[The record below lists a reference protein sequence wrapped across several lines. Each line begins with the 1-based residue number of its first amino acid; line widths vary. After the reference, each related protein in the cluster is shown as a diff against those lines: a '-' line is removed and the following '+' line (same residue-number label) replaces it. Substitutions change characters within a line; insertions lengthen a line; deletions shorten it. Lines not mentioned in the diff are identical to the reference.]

1 MKKYI
6 SAVLAA
12 AMLCGLCSCGEKVK
26 SESAGQTPTEASTE
40 TSEETTEAAT
50 EASEAAESSASAEAA
65 TTAPAAT
72 TAVSPDSAPE
82 GADLSVFHSNTDGAV
97 VFDAPAGDQ
106 SDATLIA
113 AAQLLYNSAHDTSLR
128 FSVGYPYD
136 VDTNTTVKGS
146 FDWDFCLVTEEG
158 INSVAD
164 VKADYHRVFSTK
176 YPDHIEETY
185 MDSNGRV
192 YALCG
197 GRGSDIL
204 YVKSEVISYDGKT
217 DDELF
222 FTVRSYYDG
231 SDWGDGAYTVDHS
244 FSAVIDADGT
254 WRAGVFT
261 LPN

>member
-6 SAVLAA
+6 LTVIAA
-12 AMLCGLCSCGEKVK
+12 AMLCGLCSCGDKVE
-26 SESAGQTPTEASTE
+26 SQSAGQTPTEASTE
-40 TSEETTEAAT
+40 ESTESTETAT
-50 EASEAAESSASAEAA
+50 DASEAAESSASAEAA
-65 TTAPAAT
+65 TTAQSAT

-82 GADLSVFHSNTDGAV
+82 GANLSVFHSNTDGAV

-113 AAQLLYNSAHDTSLR
+113 AAQLLYNSAHKTALE
-128 FSVGYPYD
+128 FSVGCPYAA
-136 VDTNTTVKGS
+136 DTNTTVKGS

-176 YPDHIEETY
+176 YPDHIEETF

-197 GRGSDIL
+197 GRGSNIL
-204 YVKSEVISYDGKT
+204 YEKSEVISYDGKT

-231 SDWGDGAYTVDHS
+231 SDWGGEAYTEDHN

-261 LPN
+261 LPD